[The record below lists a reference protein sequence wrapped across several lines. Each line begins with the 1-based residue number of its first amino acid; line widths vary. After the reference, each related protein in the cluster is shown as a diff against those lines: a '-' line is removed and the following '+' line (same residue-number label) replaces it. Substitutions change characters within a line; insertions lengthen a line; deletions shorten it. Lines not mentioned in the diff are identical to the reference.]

1 MSLLNESDDMKK
13 LQQLPLEF
21 LKCNRS
27 SYQANPF
34 LPTPIAAVGHDR
46 NVFFAVVF
54 FLLWSWVM
62 YSIGNLSYLRSEML
76 IFQPTIFISIS
87 DKEEFMKE
95 VLRDGKTRITEWFRW
110 GGGIS
115 WDYSIQ
121 LTLIKYSHLKQFV
134 QDCVQMVFEYFQ
146 RWRLYSLL
154 GQPGPVFDHTHNSK
168 GFSSVFRWEFMCFN
182 LCLLPFSYYWG
193 QLRKIPFISSLHIF
207 IHSD

>member
-62 YSIGNLSYLRSEML
+62 YSIGNLSCLRSEML
-76 IFQPTIFISIS
+76 IFQPTIFISVS

-110 GGGIS
+110 GRDLLRSLNPTHPDQVQPPKAICPGLCPDGFWIFPKME
-115 WDYSIQ
+115 
-121 LTLIKYSHLKQFV
+121 TL
-134 QDCVQMVFEYFQ
+134 
-146 RWRLYSLL
+146 
-154 GQPGPVFDHTHNSK
+154 QPFWATW
-168 GFSSVFRWEFMCFN
+168 SSVW
-182 LCLLPFSYYWG
+182 S
-193 QLRKIPFISSLHIF
+193 
-207 IHSD
+207 HS